1 MTGASCISW
10 CLVVGLAVMPSTA
23 GAQATEAMPAAAAA
37 ATPEPSPV
45 ADGFARIPANTP
57 VNFEIVD
64 ALSSKTSK
72 VDQMFAI
79 RLLDPVTVDGKV
91 VLPAGIVG
99 EGQVVH
105 AAKATGLGK
114 AGELILAARYM
125 QCGDSKIGLR
135 GLKLGGTGQDKTGT
149 LMAAT
154 IAVGVIAT
162 PLMFMKGGE
171 TIIPAKAFA
180 HARLSKP
187 VDIQMSPTPQC
198 TGSGPMVAPS
208 AESGPMTVP
217 ASAEPKPMVV
227 PTSSPATQTSA
238 TVPASVSNQEGKSE

>member
-1 MTGASCISW
+1 MTGASCILS
-10 CLVVGLAVMPSTA
+10 CLVVGLAILPAAA
-23 GAQATEAMPAAAAA
+23 GAQSAGVAPTVVAA
-37 ATPEPSPV
+37 ATPEPRPV
-45 ADGFARIPANTP
+45 PEGFVRIPANTP
-57 VNFEIVD
+57 VNFEIVE

-72 VDQMFAI
+72 IDQTFAI

-91 VLPAGIVG
+91 VLPAGTAG

-125 QCGDSKIGLR
+125 QCGDTKIGLR
-135 GLKLGGTGQDKTGT
+135 GLKLGGTGEDKTGT

-171 TIIPAKAFA
+171 TIIPARAFA

-198 TGSGPMVAPS
+198 AG
-208 AESGPMTVP
+208 SGPMTVP
-217 ASAEPKPMVV
+217 SAGSGPMTIPAPVEPKPMAVAV
-227 PTSSPATQTSA
+227 PVPASSTSVI
-238 TVPASVSNQEGKSE
+238 VPASVSNQEGKSE